1 MSVSITSAKTVLT
14 QSANIT
20 SNGTALFVKGSR
32 DVKIYYNAE
41 TTFRHSTIDAATT
54 ILSSKLDTAAAL
66 PWSTFISKAKKDYQ
80 SLSSRVTLDVG
91 SSGSTGLLPT
101 NLRLS
106 AWKTSGNATTDP
118 EFLAL
123 TYNYGRF
130 LLISSSRIGT
140 LPSNLQGVWNDKFV
154 PPWGSRYTININT
167 EMNYFPAETTN
178 LAETHY
184 PVFEHL
190 KRMQTQGRYAAR
202 GMYNASG
209 WVCHHN
215 TDLWG
220 DCVPVDDQT
229 YWAANPVGG
238 AWLALQLA
246 EHWRFSGNATWAV
259 ETALPILSDA
269 LAFFY
274 EFSRVR
280 DGWEVLS
287 YDSSPENSYVIPR
300 GKDVVNATT
309 GIDQGGAHA
318 RQVLWELFRGFVDI
332 SEGVGS
338 TEGVEKARDYLS
350 KIEPPAIGSHG
361 QLMEWS
367 SDYAETEPGHRHLS
381 HLLGVYPGG
390 HISPLHNKTASDAA
404 LISLDRRIAAGS
416 GNMGWSKAWAAGIYA
431 RLFQGDKAGFH
442 LCDLISNYLA
452 GNLFDLNIGVFQ
464 IDGNLGFTGAMT
476 EIFLQSH
483 AGVVHLAPALPSNLI
498 PTGSVIGL
506 MARGGFEVDV
516 KWANHKFAKATVKA
530 QRRGK
535 LTLRVENGGEFKVNG
550 SVYAGSIE
558 TTTGAV
564 YEITV

>member
-190 KRMQTQGRYAAR
+190 KRMQTQGRYAAK

-498 PTGSVIGL
+498 PTGSVTGL

>member
-32 DVKIYYNAE
+32 DVTIYYNAE

-464 IDGNLGFTGAMT
+464 IDGNLGFTGALT

-498 PTGSVIGL
+498 PTGSVTGL